1 MAKVPNI
8 KDQLSKE
15 YEAGVRAAAQLAGT
29 YNAVTNHAY
38 SLEDCIL
45 FKLGYLD
52 KKKVRKVNTVIS
64 LPRRRVRRF
73 ASLPS
78 IRIVSGLLGK
88 WPRVGLKIMN
98 WSACEGSG
106 ARYET
111 STSWATSASP

>member
-52 KKKVRKVNTVIS
+52 KKKVRKVNTVTKYLITKKKGKKIREFTKYTYS
-64 LPRRRVRRF
+64 IGIARQMAARRFKDYELVSVRR
-73 ASLPS
+73 L
-78 IRIVSGLLGK
+78 RG
-88 WPRVGLKIMN
+88 
-98 WSACEGSG
+98 
-106 ARYET
+106 
-111 STSWATSASP
+111 